1 MEPAREAISKGVES
15 SKSVRTGVVACPP
28 AGRWACIWVRMLP
41 RRVMALVRAGSGGL
55 AAMLDRRRARRK
67 DRCSRGLMVEGAEGH
82 VRKVKAQEVIDITV
96 GRGSVVEEESVT
108 IVGLET

>member
-1 MEPAREAISKGVES
+1 
-15 SKSVRTGVVACPP
+15 
-28 AGRWACIWVRMLP
+28 
-41 RRVMALVRAGSGGL
+41 MALVRAGSGGF

-67 DRCSRGLMVEGAEGH
+67 DRSCSRGLMMEGAEGH

>member
-1 MEPAREAISKGVES
+1 
-15 SKSVRTGVVACPP
+15 
-28 AGRWACIWVRMLP
+28 
-41 RRVMALVRAGSGGL
+41 
-55 AAMLDRRRARRK
+55 
-67 DRCSRGLMVEGAEGH
+67 MVEGAEGH